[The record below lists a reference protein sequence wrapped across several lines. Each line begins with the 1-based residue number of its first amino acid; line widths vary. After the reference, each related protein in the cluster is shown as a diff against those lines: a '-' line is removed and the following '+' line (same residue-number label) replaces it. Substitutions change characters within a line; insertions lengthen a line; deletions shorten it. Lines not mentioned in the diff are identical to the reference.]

1 MSCLVSWI
9 DYLYIFVILR
19 LFCVICPLRGWNTG
33 SKDCIVLV
41 PPLQAK
47 KETSSNSQIKTI
59 TSRYEAAFLAKT
71 GHERATEIEPK
82 QPPVWP
88 EGFITFDMIWVI
100 RTVLLVMLTSYL
112 LTLKSPVFRYHALY
126 RNEFKLV
133 LCSFIKNNQAAQS

>member
-88 EGFITFDMIWVI
+88 EGFITFDMI
-100 RTVLLVMLTSYL
+100 
-112 LTLKSPVFRYHALY
+112 
-126 RNEFKLV
+126 
-133 LCSFIKNNQAAQS
+133 